1 MKAITTNLSN
11 NEKLVIGT
19 VQFGISYGIAN
30 VGGQV
35 HSNEVLSIL
44 DFAFENNI
52 NTLDTAK
59 IYGNSEKVIGDYLKT
74 HPNYAWDVITKLSD
88 IDVANQLKDS
98 SKKLTIQPDV
108 ALAHSAE
115 LYLNKVFQV
124 ELKNVKEKQFVDK
137 IGVSLYSKKEIIQVL
152 NSSLKPDV
160 VQLPMNILDSQLYRQ
175 GVLGKIFE
183 KGIEIHVRSA
193 FLQGLFYLSK
203 TDLDGLPLT
212 IVNTDS
218 VFVSLYNIPE
228 RNVEQGYYVGDN
240 LNKWSLSRIKD
251 REGTLIWEGK
261 VDFSTSNKNN
271 KEQKVNIPLNDII
284 KSDLDGVFI
293 VTASLEEED
302 YYPEIQWVIISD
314 IGLSTFMDK
323 EKVHVLARSLSTAK
337 PLKNIRISLV
347 TQSNL
352 IISESYTNE
361 DGLAVFSRGLFDEF
375 SGNKVNFINMK

>member
-1 MKAITTNLSN
+1 MSN

-30 VGGQV
+30 EGGQV

-203 TDLDGLPLT
+203 TDLEARFKDVVPYLEKLKSISADSDLT
-212 IVNTDS
+212 LSELSLLWLVSLKEVSKVIIGVDNVNQLRTHLETLEKNVAPS
-218 VFVSLYNIPE
+218 VFEEALSICYENENILNPSLWPA
-228 RNVEQGYYVGDN
+228 
-240 LNKWSLSRIKD
+240 
-251 REGTLIWEGK
+251 
-261 VDFSTSNKNN
+261 
-271 KEQKVNIPLNDII
+271 
-284 KSDLDGVFI
+284 KS
-293 VTASLEEED
+293 
-302 YYPEIQWVIISD
+302 
-314 IGLSTFMDK
+314 
-323 EKVHVLARSLSTAK
+323 
-337 PLKNIRISLV
+337 
-347 TQSNL
+347 
-352 IISESYTNE
+352 
-361 DGLAVFSRGLFDEF
+361 
-375 SGNKVNFINMK
+375 